1 MADHFRNSRM
11 YFDVRFRL
19 FVSVFLLVGCQKS
32 NQLEF
37 GKTKLDSVIAQELS
51 QSPLSASK
59 VEKWP
64 SPDQPNETLRFTG
77 PGATSKTYSAQNGIV
92 IGLHR
97 EPLGPEKTIA
107 YWLEVAAKN
116 KWSYSVVSA
125 EQSKCGHMA
134 DEIMR
139 IPKQGLSVR
148 FNSETGLVERIA
160 QSEQRHAH

>member
-1 MADHFRNSRM
+1 M
-11 YFDVRFRL
+11 YFAAL
-19 FVSVFLLVGCQKS
+19 SILILAGCLLGGCQKS
-32 NQLEF
+32 DRIEF

-51 QSPLSASK
+51 QSPLSTSK

-64 SPDQPNETLRFTG
+64 APDQPNETLRFTG

-107 YWLEVAAKN
+107 YWLQEIAKN

-125 EQSKCGHMA
+125 EKSACGHMA

-139 IPKQGLSVR
+139 IPNQGLSVR

-160 QSEQRHAH
+160 QSEHRHAH

>member
-1 MADHFRNSRM
+1 M
-11 YFDVRFRL
+11 YFVTL
-19 FVSVFLLVGCQKS
+19 SFLIVTVCLLGGCQQS
-32 NQLEF
+32 DRIEF

-51 QSPLSASK
+51 QSPLSSSN

-64 SPDQPNETLRFTG
+64 SLDLPTETLRFTG
-77 PGATSKTYSAQNGIV
+77 PGATSKTYSAQNGVV

-97 EPLGPEKTIA
+97 EPLGPEKQIT
-107 YWLEVAAKN
+107 YWLQVVAKN
-116 KWSYSVVSA
+116 KWSYSVVNA
-125 EQSKCGHMA
+125 EQSACGHMA

-148 FNSETGLVERIA
+148 FNSENGLVERIT